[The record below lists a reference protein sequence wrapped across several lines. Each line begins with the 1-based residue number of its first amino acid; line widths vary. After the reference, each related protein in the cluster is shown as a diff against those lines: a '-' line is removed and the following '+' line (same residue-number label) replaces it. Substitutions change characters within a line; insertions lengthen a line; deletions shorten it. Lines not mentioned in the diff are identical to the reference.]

1 MLSLQSDILA
11 TRRRGV
17 DPFRPDCLPAFSI
30 EHNDERRFF
39 FLSLRRVI
47 GCSYAFAIANVA
59 YAFARYSNGTIEWNG
74 RSWISGMDSR
84 FFDHPAKRVFSTSSF
99 STSLL
104 HATVARFSILDPPP
118 VPRIYAVCD
127 RYPHDGSSLRDR
139 TIVKVSLEEKY

>member
-30 EHNDERRFF
+30 EHNDERS

-47 GCSYAFAIANVA
+47 GCSYAFAIA
-59 YAFARYSNGTIEWNG
+59 FALLMYSPDIRMG
-74 RSWISGMDSR
+74 RSN
-84 FFDHPAKRVFSTSSF
+84 
-99 STSLL
+99 
-104 HATVARFSILDPPP
+104 ATVVAGFPGWILGSSIIRRNAFSRRVLFRPVYCTQQSLVSSYSISS

-127 RYPHDGSSLRDR
+127 RYLHDGSSLRDR

>member
-30 EHNDERRFF
+30 EHNDERHFF
-39 FLSLRRVI
+39 YLSVVSLAVHTLSPLPTLLMYSRDIRMGRSNETVVAGFPGWILGSSIIRRNAFSRRVLFRPVY
-47 GCSYAFAIANVA
+47 CTQQSLVSSY
-59 YAFARYSNGTIEWNG
+59 
-74 RSWISGMDSR
+74 
-84 FFDHPAKRVFSTSSF
+84 
-99 STSLL
+99 
-104 HATVARFSILDPPP
+104 SIPS

-127 RYPHDGSSLRDR
+127 RYLHDGSSLRDR

>member
-1 MLSLQSDILA
+1 MTS
-11 TRRRGV
+11 V
-17 DPFRPDCLPAFSI
+17 V
-30 EHNDERRFF
+30 

-59 YAFARYSNGTIEWNG
+59 YVFARYSNGTIECNG

-104 HATVARFSILDPPP
+104 HATVARFFILDLLCATNLCRLRPISARWILPQGSN
-118 VPRIYAVCD
+118 D
-127 RYPHDGSSLRDR
+127 RKSLVRRKILRRWRMVLRVRSSEYSFAK
-139 TIVKVSLEEKY
+139 I